1 MPLVKTYS
9 LTFCMF
15 YSAIIQTP
23 IGKLGISTVAQRLSR
38 LDFLTDNTQLVDP
51 SEKISKLVVNELNQ
65 YFKNSGFQFNIPY
78 YLQGTPFQKRVWD
91 ALNDFPIQKIIS
103 YGILAKKLNTSAR
116 AIGAACRTNPI
127 PILIPCHR
135 VVAQQGLGG
144 YKGKKLF
151 IKKWLLNHES
161 SKPPY

>member
-1 MPLVKTYS
+1 
-9 LTFCMF
+9 MF

-23 IGKLGISTVAQRLSR
+23 IGKLGICTVAQQLSR
-38 LDFLTDNTQLVDP
+38 LDFLADHTQLIDP
-51 SEKISKLVVNELNQ
+51 KGKISKLIVNELNQ

-91 ALNDFPIQKIIS
+91 ALSDLPIQKTIS
-103 YGILAKKLNTSAR
+103 YATLAKKLHTSAR

-135 VVAQQGLGG
+135 VAAQQGLGG
-144 YKGKKLF
+144 YKGKKSF

-161 SKPPY
+161 SSPPY